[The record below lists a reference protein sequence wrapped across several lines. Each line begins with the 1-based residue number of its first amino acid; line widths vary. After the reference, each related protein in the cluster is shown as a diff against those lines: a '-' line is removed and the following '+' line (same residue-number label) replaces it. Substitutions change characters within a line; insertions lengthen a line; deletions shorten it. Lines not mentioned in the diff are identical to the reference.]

1 MVWDFFIACHGSIMR
16 LQKWLAAP
24 KYLLTPGQ
32 FFTLGKKVWCYSKIN
47 ETSNIKYVFRID
59 NKKTKMLRDAGKCWE
74 MLADSGLRCSA
85 RMSGVAWRHFETLR
99 DTCRC
104 SETFGNTQRCSET
117 FGIAQRCLETLRDA
131 WRCLA
136 EMIVCKYSNNLM
148 WASLQLIF
156 RKFRFL
162 GHKFIYKS

>member
-32 FFTLGKKVWCYSKIN
+32 FFTLGKKVWYYSKTD
-47 ETSNIKYVFRID
+47 ETSNIKYVSRID
-59 NKKTKMLRDAGKCWE
+59 NKKTKMLGDAGD
-74 MLADSGLRCSA
+74 AGRCLQILGWDAQLGCLESL
-85 RMSGVAWRHFETLR
+85 GDTLR
-99 DTCRC
+99 HSD
-104 SETFGNTQRCSET
+104 TQRCSET
-117 FGIAQRCLETLRDA
+117 FGNAQRCLETLRDA

-148 WASLQLIF
+148 WALAPLW
-156 RKFRFL
+156 KV
-162 GHKFIYKS
+162 